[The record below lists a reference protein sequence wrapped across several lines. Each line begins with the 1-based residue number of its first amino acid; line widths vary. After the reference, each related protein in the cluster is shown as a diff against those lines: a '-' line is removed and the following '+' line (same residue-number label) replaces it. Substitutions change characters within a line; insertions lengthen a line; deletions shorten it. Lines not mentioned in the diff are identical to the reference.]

1 MEFHEKLRHLREHI
15 KDWTQAEVA
24 EKLHVDPNTYGCI
37 ERGETDPNLRR
48 LQQIA
53 KVFGIKLEELVSEK
67 SVSNIGVDNSN
78 NGYVNS
84 FFSNCCNTSSSEQL
98 VELQHELEKT
108 RLLLEQKDKE
118 IDYLKQQNAD
128 LRQQNADLREMVGML
143 KK

>member
-1 MEFHEKLRHLREHI
+1 MEFHEKLRHLREHL

-24 EKLHVDPNTYGCI
+24 EKLHVDTNTYGCI
-37 ERGETDPNLRR
+37 ERGETQPNLRR

-67 SVSNIGVDNSN
+67 SVSNVGVDNSN
-78 NGYVNS
+78 NGNH

-98 VELQHELEKT
+98 VELQHELEKI

-128 LRQQNADLREMVGML
+128 LREMVGLL

>member
-1 MEFHEKLRHLREHI
+1 MYGVTMEFHEKIRHLREHI

-24 EKLHVDPNTYGCI
+24 EKLHVDTNTYGCI
-37 ERGETDPNLRR
+37 ERGETHPNLRR

-67 SVSNIGVDNSN
+67 DILNIGMDNSN
-78 NGYVNS
+78 
-84 FFSNCCNTSSSEQL
+84 FSHWYSTSSPSESS

-108 RLLLEQKDKE
+108 RLLLKQKDKE

-128 LRQQNADLREMVGML
+128 LRQQNADLREMAGLL

>member
-67 SVSNIGVDNSN
+67 GISNVGVDNNNSN
-78 NGYVNS
+78 N
-84 FFSNCCNTSSSEQL
+84 FLSNCCNTSSSEQS

-118 IDYLKQQNAD
+118 IDYLKQQNVD
-128 LRQQNADLREMVGML
+128 LRQQNVDLREMVGML

>member
-1 MEFHEKLRHLREHI
+1 LREDI

-67 SVSNIGVDNSN
+67 DILNIGMDNSN
-78 NGYVNS
+78 
-84 FFSNCCNTSSSEQL
+84 FSHWYNTSSPAESL
-98 VELQHELEKT
+98 VELQHKLEKSH
-108 RLLLEQKDKE
+108 LLLEQKDKE